1 MKADKTADWSFW
13 IAWDDRVL
21 AGRDTL
27 PEEMAKVLNP
37 LHEEDWEKGPAHIN
51 PLFDEVLKKYREKD
65 ATGGGDVSSASYFD
79 FIEVER
85 RMRAVAFKGDHG
97 AFESDDDRQDFL
109 AALSDLRL
117 DFDDWCELA
126 RVQLQGRNH
135 PVTAVKAVEMMLDQI
150 GQIERGDPVSL
161 RDLVRRGSRARRLAR
176 GEELEEA
183 LGPDLSQMLMESLDS
198 YSETVRIHLG
208 HILEVLD
215 VLRQLDL
222 DGVDSAEALATLK
235 AGVTRLF
242 SQESDILLP
251 PDGKTRAIFDDMI
264 AELEEEQA
272 EIDEAKTEVARQ
284 QRGKRWAEKFGGVSA
299 TLREYVEKASE
310 FANNAGS
317 KIDRIRKWGGRW
329 DTLSKILEWWDKLS
343 SGGG

>member
-1 MKADKTADWSFW
+1 
-13 IAWDDRVL
+13 
-21 AGRDTL
+21 
-27 PEEMAKVLNP
+27 
-37 LHEEDWEKGPAHIN
+37 
-51 PLFDEVLKKYREKD
+51 
-65 ATGGGDVSSASYFD
+65 
-79 FIEVER
+79 
-85 RMRAVAFKGDHG
+85 
-97 AFESDDDRQDFL
+97 
-109 AALSDLRL
+109 
-117 DFDDWCELA
+117 
-126 RVQLQGRNH
+126 
-135 PVTAVKAVEMMLDQI
+135 VTAVKAVEMMLDQI

-176 GEELEEA
+176 GEELEAA

-235 AGVTRLF
+235 AGVARLF
-242 SQESDILLP
+242 SQESDVLLP

-272 EIDEAKTEVARQ
+272 EIGEAKTEVARQ
-284 QRGKRWAEKFGGVSA
+284 QRGKRWAEKLGGVSA
-299 TLREYVEKASE
+299 TLRDYAEKGSE
-310 FANNAGS
+310 FANKAGS
-317 KIDRIRKWGGRW
+317 KIDKIKKWGGRW
-329 DTLSKILEWWDKLS
+329 DTLSKILEWWDQLS